1 MHDERALRVRDLR
14 EALGLTQAE
23 LADRAG
29 VSRQLVSAVEAGRNT
44 PSVEGALGLARALG
58 TTVEELFG
66 DPPAAA
72 RSALGEDLA
81 EGTSVVAARV
91 GDVVSAASVERAV
104 AAGGGWPVADGRIA
118 AGRVALFPGATA
130 DGLLVL
136 GCDPALGLAASLV
149 AARSARRVVGVLA
162 NTGSAVAAL
171 AGRRCHAAVVHGP
184 PDALPRPPVPV
195 DRWQVARW
203 QVGLAAPRAARR
215 RDRLGAALA
224 GAAPTVQREAGAAS
238 QDAYARALQRAG
250 ATLPRAAA
258 YASSHLDAARLGV
271 VLDAAAVTFEP
282 AAIVHDMAFSPLETH
297 DVQLWIAREWTA
309 HPAAQALLETLTSSA
324 FASRLAARS
333 GYDVSACGRRL
344 RAA

>member
-29 VSRQLVSAVEAGRNT
+29 VSRQLVSAVEAGQNT

-66 DPPAAA
+66 DPPTAA

-118 AGRVALFPGATA
+118 AGRVALFPARRPTGCWCW
-130 DGLLVL
+130 